1 MYQLK
6 FTLKQH
12 TPIIHFQ
19 HDQVG
24 ATLRATEVKP
34 KLDRFILMKLG
45 NGNYERGREIAKN
58 NGWLIDKDKGAL
70 DYKMRINPLGSQMH
84 TELINLSE
92 GVDRQNRPKLNSIS
106 LGGYFGNMMKVE
118 EFQAGKPYKKVS
130 FYETIDLTFSSGN
143 QSLIEKIRTV
153 KNEFFF
159 KNNFSTRQSKGF
171 GGFYPLNETNTI
183 ESPWYYKS
191 FEIRADDIK
200 QLFYKLELFYKLL
213 RSGINLK
220 DRNRNDLF
228 YAKSLLFCYMK
239 ATQNIQWEKKTIKEH
254 WFNLDRTRRD
264 GSLVYEGLTSQIQR
278 RRLGQNDQ
286 SGFSSQ
292 NKKVIKDILGL
303 SSDEAWLSY
312 SKAMITK
319 EHVQQNGRE
328 FPDNSI
334 EKIERYSSPIL
345 FKIIHFRNDIYN
357 IYMIVND
364 SDAIKNKKIK
374 FSYNNQ
380 SFDSTTAN
388 YQVLDFLNWICDNS
402 NLNFSNHVSQNMH
415 NATIQNRDIG
425 SINLYSTLNDI
436 INQLQ
441 S

>member
-1 MYQLK
+1 MYQIK

-45 NGNYERGREIAKN
+45 NENYAVGREIAKT

-70 DYKMRINPLGSQMH
+70 DYKMRINPLGLQKY
-84 TELINLSE
+84 TELIDLSE
-92 GVDRQNRPKLNSIS
+92 GVNNRNEPNLNSKN
-106 LGGYFGNMMKVE
+106 LGGYFGNMMKLE
-118 EFQAGKPYKKVS
+118 EFQAGKSYKKVS
-130 FYETIDLTFSSGN
+130 FYETIDLTISSGK
-143 QSLIEKIRTV
+143 QSLINIIEDVI
-153 KNEFFF
+153 NEFFF
-159 KNNFSTRQSKGF
+159 KTNFSTRQSKGF

-183 ESPWYYKS
+183 KSGWYYKS
-191 FEIRADDIK
+191 FEINASDFK

-220 DRNRNDLF
+220 DRNRNNLF

-239 ATQNIQWEKKTIKEH
+239 ATQSVQWEKKTIKEH
-254 WFNLDRTRRD
+254 WFNSDGTRRD
-264 GSLVYEGLTSQIQR
+264 GSIAFEGLRSQIQR
-278 RRLGQNDQ
+278 RGLGQNDQ
-286 SGFSSQ
+286 SGFSST

-303 SSDEAWLSY
+303 SSAELWLSY
-312 SKAMITK
+312 SKANITK
-319 EHVQQNGRE
+319 EHVQNNGRD
-328 FPDNSI
+328 FTDNSI
-334 EKIERYSSPIL
+334 EKIERYASPII
-345 FKIIHFRNDIYN
+345 FKVIHMNDDIYN

-364 SDAIKNKKIK
+364 SNAIKNKKIR
-374 FSYNNQ
+374 FSYNNR
-380 SFDSTTAN
+380 SFDGVTAD
-388 YQVLDFLNWICDNS
+388 YQVKDFLDWIGNS
-402 NLNFSNHVSQNMH
+402 GNLNFSNHISRSMH

-425 SINLYSTLNDI
+425 SINLYSTLNNI
-436 INQLQ
+436 ITQLQ

>member
-45 NGNYERGREIAKN
+45 NGNYELGRETAKN

-70 DYKMRINPLGSQMH
+70 DYKMRINPIGPQMH

-92 GVDRQNRPKLNSIS
+92 GVDRQNRPKLNSNS

-130 FYETIDLTFSSGN
+130 FYETIDLMLSSGN
-143 QSLIEKIRTV
+143 QSLIEKIRV
-153 KNEFFF
+153 VINEFFF
-159 KNNFSTRQSKGF
+159 KTNFSTRQSKGF
-171 GGFYPLNETNTI
+171 GGFYPLNEINTI
-183 ESPWYYKS
+183 ERAWYYKN
-191 FEIRADDIK
+191 FEINASDFK

-220 DRNRNDLF
+220 GNGGRDLF

-239 ATQNIQWEKKTIKEH
+239 TTHVQWEKKTIKES
-254 WFNLDRTRRD
+254 WFNTDRTRRD
-264 GSLVYEGLTSQIQR
+264 GSIVFEGLESQIER
-278 RRLGQNDQ
+278 RELGQNDQ

-312 SKAMITK
+312 QKAMITK

-328 FPDNSI
+328 FPENSI
-334 EKIERYSSPIL
+334 DKIERYMSPIL
-345 FKIIHFRNDIYN
+345 FKILHVSENKYKIYV
-357 IYMIVND
+357 IVND
-364 SDAIKNKKIK
+364 SDAIKDKKIK
-374 FSYNNQ
+374 FTWDRN
-380 SFDSTTAN
+380 SFSLDTAN
-388 YQVLDFLNWICDNS
+388 YSVVDFLRWICNSS

-415 NATIQNRDIG
+415 SATIQNRDLGTI
-425 SINLYSTLNDI
+425 SLFNTLNDI